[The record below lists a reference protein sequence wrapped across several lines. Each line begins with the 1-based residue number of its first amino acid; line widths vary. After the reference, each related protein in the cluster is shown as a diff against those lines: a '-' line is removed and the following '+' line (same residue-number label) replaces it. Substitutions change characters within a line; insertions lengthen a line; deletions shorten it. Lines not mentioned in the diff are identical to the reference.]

1 MNCPLCSGISREFFK
16 EEFFI
21 CATCSGIF
29 RAESALPSK
38 QVEKLRYEEH
48 NNDVFDDGY
57 RSFVSPL
64 VNKVLEDFSSGH
76 EGLDFGAGPG
86 PVVSKIL
93 EENNYQIKQYDPFF
107 HDYPELLKAKYDYVA
122 CCEVIEHFHIPRKEF
137 ELLKSLLRNN
147 AKLYCMT
154 HLYDDSIDFSN
165 WYYKNDNTHVF
176 FYQAE
181 TMNWIKSEFGF
192 KSLDLS
198 NRLQVF
204 GA

>member
-1 MNCPLCSGISREFFK
+1 
-16 EEFFI
+16 
-21 CATCSGIF
+21 
-29 RAESALPSK
+29 
-38 QVEKLRYEEH
+38 VEKLRYEEH